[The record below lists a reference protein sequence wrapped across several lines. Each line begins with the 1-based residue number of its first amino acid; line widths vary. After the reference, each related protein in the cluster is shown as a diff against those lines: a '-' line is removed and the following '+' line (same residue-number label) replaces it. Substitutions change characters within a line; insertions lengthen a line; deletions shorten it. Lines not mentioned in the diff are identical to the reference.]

1 MPVSVRKRGKKYV
14 IAEKS
19 GRVVGTSDSRKKA
32 EISASKRNAA
42 HRRKRG
48 GK

>member
-1 MPVSVRKRGKKYV
+1 MPVSVRKRGNKYV
-14 IAEKS
+14 IVEKS
-19 GRVVGTSDSRKKA
+19 GRVVGRSDSRRKA

-42 HRRKRG
+42 HRRKHG